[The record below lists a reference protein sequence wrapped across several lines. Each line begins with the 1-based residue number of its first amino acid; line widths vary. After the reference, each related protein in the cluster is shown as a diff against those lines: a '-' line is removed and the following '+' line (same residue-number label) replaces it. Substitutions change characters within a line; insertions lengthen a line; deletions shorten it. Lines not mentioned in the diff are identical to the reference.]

1 MRRHML
7 RLSACASD
15 VSGSTGAA
23 SRAARLLRR
32 ACCVLSPLG
41 GLLQADRKE
50 KEKPKRRRK
59 KKKAEPEPGDDD
71 GGGDIDESDL
81 VASTMALD
89 LGPPG
94 HPSEGSGEGSRQRAG
109 GAWGPPSGTVFG
121 SVGLGVTRFGSAG
134 LGVGFGSG
142 LGMLGA
148 SMGRAGGAAGA
159 VLEAF
164 AERAPRRRSL
174 MRPMPSW

>member
-1 MRRHML
+1 M
-7 RLSACASD
+7 
-15 VSGSTGAA
+15 
-23 SRAARLLRR
+23 
-32 ACCVLSPLG
+32 
-41 GLLQADRKE
+41 LQADKKD

-59 KKKAEPEPGDDD
+59 KKKAEPTPGGDDD

-94 HPSEGSGEGSRQRAG
+94 HPSEGSGEGHQQRAS
-109 GAWGPPSGTVFG
+109 GAWGPPPGTVFG
-121 SVGLGVTRFGSAG
+121 SVGLGVARFGSAG
-134 LGVGFGSG
+134 LGLGLGSG
-142 LGMLGA
+142 LGVLGA
-148 SMGRAGGAAGA
+148 SMGRAAGAAGA